1 MKPTRLVVS
10 IYLLALVQLLT
21 AWLGFSVSRDYLI
34 EPPGRLGVGGWEV
47 FAAQHVAFD
56 RKNPAALRDT
66 MEWLRVELGIHTTL
80 FSPQGE
86 LIASNHAVVPAPL
99 PGDQVAR
106 LPVRSFL
113 PGPRPDTLAV
123 GIHESGE
130 LVAYVI
136 TDRFEFRSR
145 FSRQFILALT
155 ILSLVFTASLLFA
168 RSLGRPL
175 RKLAGVARAFGSGQL
190 DARARLG
197 RRDELGAVANAF
209 DDMADRITALLQSQ
223 RELLA
228 NVSHELRTPLARIR
242 VALDLAADGDAEAS
256 REALANISTDWG
268 DLERLV
274 EDVLAAARLDLGS
287 SAPGGLP
294 LRRDHVNLT
303 ELALAALTR
312 FQVVYPSERLELEL
326 ADDLPLIIGDGALLR
341 RVIDNLVD
349 NSRKYSEPR
358 STVTLR
364 VFRQGERAVI
374 SVIDHGMGI
383 DAADLPHIFTPF
395 FRADRS
401 RTRKTGG
408 VGMGLALVR
417 RIVNAHGG
425 EIEVKSEVGQGTE
438 VQVRLPNLLPEL
450 ARSSSREHFRTSG
463 VDSAD
468 TAAP

>member
-10 IYLLALVQLLT
+10 IYLVALVQLLT

-34 EPPGRLGVGGWEV
+34 EPPGRLGAGGWEV

-56 RKNPAALRDT
+56 RKNPSALRDT
-66 MEWLRVELGIHTTL
+66 MEWLRVELGIHVTL
-80 FSPQGE
+80 FSPDGQ
-86 LIASNHAVVPAPL
+86 LLASNHAQIPAPL
-99 PGDQVAR
+99 PQAQVVR
-106 LPVRSFL
+106 LPVRGFL

-123 GIHESGE
+123 GIHESGD

-136 TDRFEFRSR
+136 TDRFQFRSR
-145 FSRQFILALT
+145 FSRQFILA
-155 ILSLVFTASLLFA
+155 IAVLSLVFSGSLLFA
-168 RSLGRPL
+168 RSLARPL
-175 RKLAGVARAFGSGQL
+175 RRLAAVARAFGSGQL
-190 DARARLG
+190 DARARLE
-197 RRDELGAVANAF
+197 RRDELGAVAKAF
-209 DDMADRITALLQSQ
+209 DDMADRITTLLRSQ

-242 VALDLAADGDAEAS
+242 VALDLAVDGDAEAA

-274 EDVLAAARLDLGS
+274 EDVLAAARLDLGT

-294 LRRDHVNLT
+294 LRRDRVNLE
-303 ELALAALTR
+303 ELAQAALTR
-312 FQVVYPSERLELEL
+312 FQVVHPSERLELDL
-326 ADDLPLIIGDGALLR
+326 ASDLPPIVGDAALLR
-341 RVIDNLVD
+341 RVVDNLVD
-349 NSRKYSEPR
+349 NSRKYSEPK
-358 STVTLR
+358 SAVTLR
-364 VFRQGERAVI
+364 MRREGDSVLIAVL
-374 SVIDHGMGI
+374 DRGMGI

-417 RIVNAHGG
+417 RIVSAHGG
-425 EIEVKSEVGQGTE
+425 EIEVESEVGRGTE
-438 VQVRLPNLLPEL
+438 MRVRLPRTLPPTG
-450 ARSSSREHFRTSG
+450 AGASREHFRTSD
-463 VDSAD
+463 VDFAD